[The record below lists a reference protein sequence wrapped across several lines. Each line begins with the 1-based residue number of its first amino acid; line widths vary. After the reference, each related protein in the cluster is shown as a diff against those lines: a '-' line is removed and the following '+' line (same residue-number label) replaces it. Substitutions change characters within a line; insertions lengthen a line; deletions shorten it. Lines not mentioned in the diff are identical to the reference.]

1 MEMEVDKANK
11 NVIHE
16 ISLHAMA
23 GVQAPQTMRV
33 CGSLQGFSV
42 IVLIDSR
49 STQNFINSRVAQ

>member
-16 ISLHAMA
+16 IYLHAMA